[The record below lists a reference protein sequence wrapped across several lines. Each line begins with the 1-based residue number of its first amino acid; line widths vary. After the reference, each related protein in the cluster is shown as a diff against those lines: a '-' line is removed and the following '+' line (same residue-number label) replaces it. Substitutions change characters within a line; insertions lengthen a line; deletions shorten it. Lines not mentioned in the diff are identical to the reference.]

1 MQKMQ
6 VSQFVEIILYN
17 GLSVSVC
24 PYSALSV
31 EFRNGR
37 TL

>member
-17 GLSVSVC
+17 GLSVC